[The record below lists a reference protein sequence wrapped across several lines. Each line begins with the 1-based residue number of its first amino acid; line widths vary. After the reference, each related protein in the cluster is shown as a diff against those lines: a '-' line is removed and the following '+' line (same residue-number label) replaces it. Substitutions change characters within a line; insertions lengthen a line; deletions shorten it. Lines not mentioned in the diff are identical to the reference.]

1 MTPGHPKIDGSTMIE
16 VRDLSKRYGDKLAVD
31 HLNFTVRPG
40 MVTGFLGPN
49 GAGKSTTMRLILG
62 LDRPSTGS
70 ATVNGKPYREH
81 PAPLCEVGA
90 ILEARAIHTGRS
102 AYNHLLALGETHGI
116 ARSRVDEVIGLVGLQ
131 DVARKRVGS
140 FSLGMGQRLG
150 IAAALL
156 GDPKTLILDEPSN
169 GLDPEGIRWIRNLL
183 RSLADE
189 GRTILVS
196 SHLMSEMSMMADW
209 LIVVGRGRLIADS
222 TVDGFVQLAAGDAVR
237 VRTPD
242 IARLRLLAGA
252 LEGVTVKEDLTGDSS
267 ALTLQGISCEAV
279 GELAAA
285 NRIVLHELSPE
296 QASLEEAFM
305 RLTMDSVEYH
315 AAPTANEASVGA
327 AR

>member
-1 MTPGHPKIDGSTMIE
+1 MIE

-31 HLNFTVRPG
+31 HLTFTVRPG
-40 MVTGFLGPN
+40 MVTGLPRSERRRQVDDDAHDPRPRPADDGLGD
-49 GAGKSTTMRLILG
+49 GQRQG
-62 LDRPSTGS
+62 LPRP
-70 ATVNGKPYREH
+70 R
-81 PAPLCEVGA
+81 
-90 ILEARAIHTGRS
+90 ARRCARS
-102 AYNHLLALGETHGI
+102 ARSSRRARSTPAGLPTPHLLALGQTHGI
-116 ARSRVDEVIGLVGLQ
+116 PRSRVDEVIGLVGLQ
-131 DVARKRVGS
+131 DVARKRVGT

-189 GRTILVS
+189 GRTIFVS

-209 LIVVGRGRLIADS
+209 LIVVGRGRLIADT
-222 TVDGFVQLAAGDAVR
+222 TVEDFVHLASGDAVR
-237 VRTPD
+237 VRTPEL
-242 IARLRLLAGA
+242 ARLRSIAEA
-252 LEGVTVKEDLTGDSS
+252 LEGVTVQGRRTATAP
-267 ALTLQGISCEAV
+267 ALTIQGMSCEAV

-285 NRIVLHELSPE
+285 NRIVLHELAPE

-305 RLTMDSVEYH
+305 RLTDGLRRVPRRCRRPGE
-315 AAPTANEASVGA
+315 SVGA

>member
-1 MTPGHPKIDGSTMIE
+1 MAPGALIDRSTMIE
-16 VRDLSKRYGDKLAVD
+16 VRDLSKSYGDKLAVD

-40 MVTGFLGPN
+40 LVTGFLGPN
-49 GAGKSTTMRLILG
+49 GAGKSTTMRMILG
-62 LDRPSTGS
+62 LDRPSTGT

-81 PAPLCEVGA
+81 PAPLREVGA

-102 AYNHLLALGETHGI
+102 AYNHLLALGQTHGI

-169 GLDPEGIRWIRNLL
+169 GLDPEGIRWIRTLL
-183 RSLADE
+183 RSLAAE
-189 GRTILVS
+189 GRTIFVS

-222 TVDGFVQLAAGDAVR
+222 TVEGFVQLASGAAVR
-237 VRTPD
+237 VRTPE
-242 IARLRLLAGA
+242 AMRLRALAGA
-252 LEGVTVKEDLTGDSS
+252 LAGVTAKEDDEDPA

-285 NRIVLHELSPE
+285 HQIVLHELTTE

-315 AAPTANEASVGA
+315 AAAVPAEAEAGA
-327 AR
+327 VR